1 MNALVPVV
9 LAGIE
14 TVATVVNFFELAD
27 DFTAKGSALR
37 ILRFVNSLAVRA
49 RQRDVRGFWN
59 YKEPTALVTS
69 SAQRL
74 AFA

>member
-27 DFTAKGSALR
+27 DF
-37 ILRFVNSLAVRA
+37 RFVNSLAVRA